1 MLSDNKGNIVT
12 FPCFV
17 SGYISLFGDTDV
29 DAAFEFAKE
38 FNVLIDDPDSV
49 SINSKL
55 SVYDIDGIYEALN
68 KIAEYTR
75 EGRIEMYFPLG
86 NTLLRTFEFDSEK
99 QEWNESYILWSDAD
113 KNRKQVRNL

>member
-1 MLSDNKGNIVT
+1 MFSDNKGNVVT

-17 SGYISLFGDTDV
+17 SGYISLFGDTNV

-68 KIAEYTR
+68 KIAEYTK
-75 EGRIEMYFPLG
+75 EGRIEMYFPFG

-113 KNRKQVRNL
+113 KSRKQVKNL